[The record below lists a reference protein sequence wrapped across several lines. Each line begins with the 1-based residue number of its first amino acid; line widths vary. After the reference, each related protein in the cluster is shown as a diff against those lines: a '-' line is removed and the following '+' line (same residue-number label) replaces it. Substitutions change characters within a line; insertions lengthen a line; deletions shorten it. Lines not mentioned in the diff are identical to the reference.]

1 MSMSAYFGLFI
12 FSFLAATLLPGGS
25 ELGLAALLTSG
36 EYSILFLIMF
46 ATVGNVL
53 GSLVNW
59 CLGRYFNYFQN
70 RSWYPIKADQMHR
83 AENWYR
89 KYGRWSLLAS
99 WVPIIG
105 DPLTL
110 ISGVLREPL
119 FSFLLLVTIA
129 KLARYLVVTVLV
141 LQII

>member
-1 MSMSAYFGLFI
+1 
-12 FSFLAATLLPGGS
+12 
-25 ELGLAALLTSG
+25 
-36 EYSILFLIMF
+36 LFLIMF
-46 ATVGNVL
+46 ATVGTVL

-59 CLGRYFNYFQN
+59 ALGRYFNHFQD
-70 RSWYPIKADQMHR
+70 RSWYPIKPAQMHR

-89 KYGRWSLLAS
+89 TYGRWSLLAS

>member
-12 FSFLAATLLPGGS
+12 FSLLAATLLPGGS
-25 ELGLAALLTSG
+25 EIGLAALLTSG
-36 EYSILFLIMF
+36 EYSVVLLIVV
-46 ATVGNVL
+46 ASVGNVL

-59 CLGRYFNYFQN
+59 CLGRYFNHFQD

-83 AENWYR
+83 AENWYH

-119 FSFLLLVTIA
+119 ISFLLLVSLA
-129 KLARYLVVTVLV
+129 KLARYLAVTVLV

>member
-1 MSMSAYFGLFI
+1 MSAYFGLFV
-12 FSFLAATLLPGGS
+12 FSLLAATLLPGGS
-25 ELGLAALLTSG
+25 EIGLAALLTSG
-36 EYSILFLIMF
+36 EHSTFLLILF

-59 CLGRYFNYFQN
+59 CLGRYFNHFQN
-70 RSWYPIKADQMHR
+70 RSWYPIKTDQMHR

-119 FSFLLLVTIA
+119 FSFILLVTIA
-129 KLARYLVVTVLV
+129 KLARYLVVAAFV

>member
-1 MSMSAYFGLFI
+1 MAVYFGLFA
-12 FSFLAATLLPGGS
+12 FAFLAATLLPGGS
-25 ELGLAALLTSG
+25 EIGLAALLTSG
-36 EYSILFLIMF
+36 EHSIILLIAF

-53 GSLVNW
+53 GSVVNW
-59 CLGRYFNYFQN
+59 VLGRYFNHLKN
-70 RSWYPIKADQMHR
+70 RSWYPIKPDQMQR

-119 FSFLLLVTIA
+119 ISFLIFVTIA
-129 KLARYLVVTVLV
+129 KLARYLVVAAFV

>member
-1 MSMSAYFGLFI
+1 MAVYLGLFA
-12 FSFLAATLLPGGS
+12 FAFLAATLLPGGS
-25 ELGLAALLTSG
+25 EIGLAALLTSG
-36 EYSILFLIMF
+36 EHSIILLIAF

-53 GSLVNW
+53 GSVVNW
-59 CLGRYFNYFQN
+59 VLGRYFNHLKN
-70 RSWYPIKADQMHR
+70 RSWYPIKPDQMHR

-99 WVPIIG
+99 WAPIIG

-119 FSFLLLVTIA
+119 ISFLIFVTIA
-129 KLARYLVVTVLV
+129 KLARYLVVAAFV

>member
-1 MSMSAYFGLFI
+1 MSAYFGLFV
-12 FSFLAATLLPGGS
+12 FSLLAATLLPGGS
-25 ELGLAALLTSG
+25 EIGLAALLTSG
-36 EYSILFLIMF
+36 EHSTFLLILF

-59 CLGRYFNYFQN
+59 CLGRYFNHFQN
-70 RSWYPIKADQMHR
+70 RSWYPIKTEQMHR

-119 FSFLLLVTIA
+119 FSFILLVTIA
-129 KLARYLVVTVLV
+129 KLARYLVVAAFV

>member
-1 MSMSAYFGLFI
+1 MAVYLGLFA
-12 FSFLAATLLPGGS
+12 FAFLAATLLPGGS
-25 ELGLAALLTSG
+25 EIGLAALLTSG
-36 EYSILFLIMF
+36 EHSIILLIAF

-53 GSLVNW
+53 GSVVNW
-59 CLGRYFNYFQN
+59 VLGRYFNHLKN
-70 RSWYPIKADQMHR
+70 RSWYPIKPDQMQR

-89 KYGRWSLLAS
+89 KYGCWSLLAS

-119 FSFLLLVTIA
+119 ISFLILVTIA
-129 KLARYLVVTVLV
+129 KLVRYLVVAAFV